1 MHSMNY
7 GQGKSRGDDSAHTLV
22 DEPPEVVRRC
32 RQRQPLKGL
41 TRGKRIRYRKLDSS
55 TEVESMPQHEL
66 LMERMTPG
74 FLWYGWPSNHGGCAN
89 RFLIT

>member
-32 RQRQPLKGL
+32 RRRQPLKGL
-41 TRGKRIRYRKLDSS
+41 TRGKRIRYRKRDSD
-55 TEVESMPQHEL
+55 TEVISMPQPKLHN
-66 LMERMTPG
+66 ERMTPD
-74 FLWYGWPSNHGGCAN
+74 FLWYWWLLYRVGCAN
-89 RFLIT
+89 RILIT